1 MQCQIC
7 NKRIATVHFTQIVN
21 NRKVEMYLC
30 EQCAKERGAYGFE
43 IPLNVS
49 NFFAS
54 FLGFN
59 DNNGNKP
66 YVQQF
71 QGTLSCNK
79 CGMTLGEFQSTGK
92 LGCSACYDTFGE
104 NLKPL
109 IRRLHGS
116 LEHNGKIPARLSKSV
131 SITREI
137 ARLKELLNKAVEKEE
152 YEKAA
157 EIRDKI
163 RNLEVRL

>member
-7 NKRIATVHFTQIVN
+7 NKRAATVHFTQIVN

-30 EQCAKERGAYGFE
+30 EECAKERGAYGFE

-59 DNNGNKP
+59 NSKP

-71 QGTLSCNK
+71 QRAVSCNK
-79 CGMTLGEFQSTGK
+79 CGMTLEEFQSTGK
-92 LGCSACYDTFGE
+92 VGCNNCYETFGE

-116 LEHNGKIPARLSKSV
+116 VEHNGKIPARLSKTM

-137 ARLKELLNKAVEKEE
+137 ARLKELLNKAIEKEE

-163 RNLEVRL
+163 KSLEVGL

>member
-1 MQCQIC
+1 
-7 NKRIATVHFTQIVN
+7 VN
-21 NRKVEMYLC
+21 NQKVEMYLC
-30 EQCAKERGAYGFE
+30 EQCAREKGAYGEFA
-43 IPLNVS
+43 IPLGVG

-54 FLGFN
+54 FLGFG
-59 DNNGNKP
+59 DGSSGSKP
-66 YVQQF
+66 YIKGFKDV
-71 QGTLSCNK
+71 LKCNK
-79 CGMTLGEFQSTGK
+79 CGMTIEEFQGTGK

-116 LEHNGKIPARLSKSV
+116 LEHTGKIPSRLSRGV

-137 ARLKELLNKAVEKEE
+137 ARLKELLNKAIEREE

-163 RNLEVRL
+163 KSLEVSMQ